1 MENAAEAL
9 KIAFGVM
16 MFVIAL
22 TMSISSFS
30 QASTAIEA
38 IIEMRDRETD
48 YTYVQPTAN
57 LSRIVSAETIV
68 PTMYKAYREN
78 IEIYFFD
85 TDGTTPL
92 AIYYKTDEF
101 EKRETDELG
110 NVIGIN
116 YINLAKEGFGNEGT
130 KLASEVAVEHLDI
143 LLGPRPTNSDEKY
156 YQQFKYI
163 DGLYKFLSENT
174 FEERL
179 GEYYQGTGASEIKKR
194 VISYILQ

>member
-1 MENAAEAL
+1 MENVAEAL
-9 KIAFGVM
+9 KIAFGIM

-30 QASTAIEA
+30 QANEAIGS
-38 IIEMRDRETD
+38 IIEMRDREID
-48 YTYVQPTAN
+48 YTYVQPTKE
-57 LSRIVSAETIV
+57 LSRMVSAETIV
-68 PTMYKAYREN
+68 PMMYKAYKEN

-85 TDGTTPL
+85 KDGKKPL
-92 AIYYKTDEF
+92 IIYYATDELGKRKTD
-101 EKRETDELG
+101 DLG

-116 YINLAKEGFGNEGT
+116 YINLEKEGFGNEGT
-130 KLASEVAVEHLDI
+130 KLASEVADEHLDI

-156 YQQFKYI
+156 YEQFKYK
-163 DGLYKFLSENT
+163 DGLYKFLSENS

-179 GEYYQGTGASEIKKR
+179 GEYYQGTGASKIKKR